1 MYLPASPL
9 QDIEQSSIAK
19 ITCRISPTSLLPLT
33 KVVLSAQTSK
43 GYEFAS
49 SNPTLF
55 REWLFSR
62 KPILRHGFPYRFSP
76 PHHNSNVGDV
86 IHEYSVIFSEPV
98 AQGYALPSIT
108 EILVSL
114 YNNTRPGQRISEKSE
129 ADEDEHIEIDQ
140 NFMANS
146 VIPKICWVLYST
158 FFIPIYTFVLLDPNP
173 VSRQRKFT
181 LVYNARG
188 RFSPSN
194 NYTVLLNPSDLN
206 KVGLISGDWV
216 IVTTKERGPWTYF
229 F

>member
-1 MYLPASPL
+1 
-9 QDIEQSSIAK
+9 
-19 ITCRISPTSLLPLT
+19 
-33 KVVLSAQTSK
+33 
-43 GYEFAS
+43 
-49 SNPTLF
+49 
-55 REWLFSR
+55 
-62 KPILRHGFPYRFSP
+62 
-76 PHHNSNVGDV
+76 
-86 IHEYSVIFSEPV
+86 
-98 AQGYALPSIT
+98 
-108 EILVSL
+108 
-114 YNNTRPGQRISEKSE
+114 
-129 ADEDEHIEIDQ
+129 
-140 NFMANS
+140 MANS